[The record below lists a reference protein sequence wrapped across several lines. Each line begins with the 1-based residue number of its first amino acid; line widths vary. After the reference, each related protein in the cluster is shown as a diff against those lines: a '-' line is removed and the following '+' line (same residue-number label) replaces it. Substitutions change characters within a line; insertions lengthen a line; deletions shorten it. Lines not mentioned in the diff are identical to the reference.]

1 MSDVNIFEQA
11 TRLDLLFQLPV
22 GELNIQSLWKLKPVK
37 RNGKLVDD
45 LADYEIELKEQLSKF
60 SQVRR
65 RGSVAK
71 TNEQE
76 LLELQLAIVSHILD
90 VKDAEAQSAKEEA
103 AKKVHNEKI
112 RAIMAR
118 KQDDKYEGL
127 SIEELEGLLIK

>member
-11 TRLDLLFQLPV
+11 TRSDLLFQLPV

-76 LLELQLAIVSHILD
+76 VLELQLAIVSHILD
-90 VKDAEAQSAKEEA
+90 VKDAEAQAAKEEA
-103 AKKVHNEKI
+103 AKKVHNQKI
-112 RAIMAR
+112 QDLIAK
-118 KQDDKYEGL
+118 KQEDKLGEL
-127 SIEELEGLLIK
+127 SLEELQALLK

>member
-45 LADYEIELKEQLSKF
+45 LADYEIELNEQLSKF

-76 LLELQLAIVSHILD
+76 LLELRLAIVSHILD
-90 VKDAEAQSAKEEA
+90 VKDAEAQAAKEEA
-103 AKKVHNEKI
+103 AKKVHNQKI
-112 RAIMAR
+112 QDLIAK
-118 KQDDKYEGL
+118 KQEDKLGEL
-127 SIEELEGLLIK
+127 SLEELQALLK

>member
-11 TRLDLLFQLPV
+11 TRLDLTFQLPV

-76 LLELQLAIVSHILD
+76 LLELRLAIVSHILD
-90 VKDAEAQSAKEEA
+90 VKDAEAQAAKEEA
-103 AKKVHNEKI
+103 AKKIHNEKI
-112 RAIMAR
+112 RGIMAK

>member
-76 LLELQLAIVSHILD
+76 LLELRLAIVSHILD
-90 VKDAEAQSAKEEA
+90 VKDAEAQAAKEEA
-103 AKKVHNEKI
+103 AKKVHNQKI
-112 RAIMAR
+112 QDLIAK
-118 KQDDKYEGL
+118 KQEDKLGEL
-127 SIEELEGLLIK
+127 SLEELQALLK